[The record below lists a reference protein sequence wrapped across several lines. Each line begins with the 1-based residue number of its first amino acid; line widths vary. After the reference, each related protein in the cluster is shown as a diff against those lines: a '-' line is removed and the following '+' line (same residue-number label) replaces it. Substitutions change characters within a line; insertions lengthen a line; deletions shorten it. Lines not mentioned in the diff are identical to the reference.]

1 MLYQTLL
8 FTGTLGFLALVL
20 LGTFHGTKGLS
31 RHGKHAHHGA
41 SIGRLGKAKMFMA
54 ISPIDIFAVSLGV
67 GATGLL
73 LPKSLSPTIVLI
85 LAIVVGLLFDIALL
99 KPVFN
104 FALRFASTPSDG
116 LEGMIAK
123 VATATSKFDPNGR
136 GLVLIVI
143 DGEEKQLLATL
154 DSQDIGASVQ
164 KGEQLLVTGIDSMR
178 NTCRVSR
185 I

>member
-41 SIGRLGKAKMFMA
+41 HLGKLGKAKMFMA
-54 ISPIDIFAVSLGV
+54 ISPIDIFAICLGS

-73 LPKSLSPTIVLI
+73 LPHSLTSTTIFI
-85 LAIVVGLLFDIALL
+85 LAILVGLAFDLALL

-123 VATATSKFDPNGR
+123 VATAASKFDPNGR

-154 DSQDIGASVQ
+154 DADDTATGVH
-164 KGEQLLVTGIDSMR
+164 KGEQLLVTGIDSTR